1 MARRSAKTP
10 DPRLIDPRNRV
21 ALSRDVMRTLDV
33 QAGDYVTFEIDDHGG
48 VRLHKL
54 NISVA
59 PPRKAGLATRS
70 S

>member
-1 MARRSAKTP
+1 MARRSPQTP

-21 ALSRDVMRTLDV
+21 ALSREVMRTLDV

-54 NISVA
+54 NISLA
-59 PPRKAGLATRS
+59 PPRKPGS
-70 S
+70 SPR